1 VPDLIPGP
9 IPGVRVG
16 IDVGGTKTHL
26 RAVAGSR
33 LLADQVYSSEGWVP
47 ADFRRAAGFL
57 AGLIA
62 RAVPGVTPLAIAVG
76 AHGCDSAEDGAALAR
91 ELEALVASPCLV
103 LNDAELLA
111 PAVGLGDGIGL
122 VAGTGSVAV
131 GRDPAGRPV
140 YVGGWGWLFGDEGS
154 APGLIREAA
163 RASLAARDRGEDPDL
178 LAALLL
184 DAYQVSEVT
193 DLPDAM
199 AAQAGAREWGGRA
212 SLVFEALDGGSS
224 VAEAV
229 IEEAAEAL
237 ARLVVQVAAR
247 GVDPSGVA
255 VGGGV
260 ILNQPRLYDAFVRRL
275 AAVLPDTAVHRLDVP
290 PVQGALVIAERM
302 VDAERGLAEVEV
314 A

>member
-1 VPDLIPGP
+1 MPDLIS
-9 IPGVRVG
+9 GVRVG

-26 RAVAGSR
+26 RAFAGPR

-57 AGLIA
+57 ADLIS
-62 RAVPGVTPLAIAVG
+62 RAIPGVTPVAVAVG
-76 AHGCDSAEDGAALAR
+76 AHGCDSAEDGAALAAA
-91 ELEALVASPCLV
+91 LEPLVGGPCLV

-131 GRDPAGRPV
+131 GRDAAGRPV

-184 DAYQVSEVT
+184 DAYQVSEVM

-199 AAQAGAREWGGRA
+199 AAQAGAREWGSRA
-212 SLVFEALDGGSS
+212 ALVFEALDGGSAL
-224 VAEAV
+224 AESV
-229 IEEAAEAL
+229 IEDAAGAL
-237 ARLVVQVAAR
+237 AQLVVQVAAR

-275 AAVLPDTAVHRLDVP
+275 AAVLPGTVVHRLEVP

-302 VDAERGLAEVEV
+302 LHAEVE
-314 A
+314 AA

>member
-1 VPDLIPGP
+1 VPDLIS
-9 IPGVRVG
+9 GVRVG
-16 IDVGGTKTHL
+16 IDVGGTKTHV
-26 RAVAGSR
+26 RAVAESR

-47 ADFRRAAGFL
+47 ADFRRAGAFL
-57 AGLIA
+57 AELIA
-62 RAVPGVTPLAIAVG
+62 QTIPGFKPVAVAVG
-76 AHGCDSAEDGAALAR
+76 AHGCDSAEDAAALTA
-91 ELEALVASPCLV
+91 ELELLVGAPCVV

-111 PAVGLGDGIGL
+111 PSVGLGDGIGL

-131 GRDPAGRPV
+131 GRDTQGQPV

-163 RASLAARDRGEDPDL
+163 RASLAARDRGETPDL

-184 DAYQVSEVT
+184 DAYEVSEVT

-199 AAQAGAREWGGRA
+199 AAQAGAREWGSRA
-212 SLVFEALDGGSS
+212 SLVFEALEGGSA

-229 IEEAAEAL
+229 VEDAAEAL
-237 ARLVVQVAAR
+237 ARLVAKVAAR
-247 GVDPSGVA
+247 GVDASGVA

-260 ILNQPRLYDAFVRRL
+260 ILNQPPLYDAFVRRL
-275 AAVLPDTAVHRLDVP
+275 AALLPETAVHRLDVP
-290 PVQGALVIAERM
+290 PVQGALVIAERL
-302 VDAERGLAEVEV
+302 ASRNAGLIAVEAEV